1 MIYRRMKRWLQRPPP
16 QPSAPSTPPAR
27 RRGNLR
33 RRFLPGWY
41 SVAWGSAL
49 LVMLPVVAVVWLALF
64 PSENI
69 WPHLVDTVL
78 PVYIRSTL
86 LLLAGVGGLSLVVG
100 VATAWLV
107 TLCHFPLRRLFEW
120 ALLLPFAMPAY
131 LVAYLYTDLL
141 EYAGPVQ
148 SGLRDLFGWHSARD
162 YWFPDIRTLGGAI
175 AMLTLVLYPY
185 VYLLARA
192 SFLEQAMSIR
202 DASRI
207 LGCTAWQSFRRTSLP
222 MARPAI
228 AVGLALVSMETLN
241 DFGTVDYFAVKSL
254 SAGIYDAWL
263 NMGNLGAAAQI
274 AALMV
279 VFVLLLISL
288 ERIARAHQR
297 QYSGADRFRALERY
311 PLGPVRRWLAT
322 LTCALPVVLGFVIPF
337 VVLAGHAL
345 RRLEQIAEPGFIAN
359 AVHSFTL
366 SALAALLTA
375 VIAILLAYG
384 KRLHPHRRSLTLA
397 LRCSHL
403 GYALPGAVLA
413 IGVIIP
419 LAAFDNGVDAF
430 MQRQFGVST
439 GLLLSGTPF
448 AIVFAYCVRFL
459 AVSCGSVESSLAKVT
474 PSMEMAA
481 RSLGLNPLQ
490 TLRRV
495 HLPLIEGGVSTAVL
509 LVFVDCMKELPATL
523 ILRPFDYDTLATH
536 VYQYASDEMLEGSAL
551 AALLIVLVGI
561 VPVLLLSR
569 TITAT
574 RSEN

>member
-1 MIYRRMKRWLQRPPP
+1 MSETATATAPLVDTRKPRRYM
-16 QPSAPSTPPAR
+16 
-27 RRGNLR
+27 
-33 RRFLPGWY
+33 PGWY

-49 LVMLPVVAVVWLALF
+49 LVMLPVLAVLWLALF
-64 PSENI
+64 PTENI
-69 WPHLVDTVL
+69 WPHLVDTIL

-86 LLLAGVGGLSLVVG
+86 LLLAGVGSLSVVIG
-100 VATAWLV
+100 VSTAWLV
-107 TLCHFPLRRLFEW
+107 TMCHFPGRRLFEW

-131 LVAYLYTDLL
+131 VIAYLYTDLL

-148 SGLRDLFGWHSARD
+148 STLRELFGWQTARD
-162 YWFPDIRTLGGAI
+162 YWFPDIRSLGGAI

-192 SFLEQAMSIR
+192 SFLEQSMSIR

-207 LGCTAWQSFRRTSLP
+207 FGCTPLQSFLRISLP
-222 MARPAI
+222 IARPSI

-274 AALMV
+274 ASLMMLFV
-279 VFVLLLISL
+279 VLLISL
-288 ERIARAHQR
+288 ERIARARQR
-297 QYSGADRFRALERY
+297 QFSGSDRFRSIERFRLS
-311 PLGPVRRWLAT
+311 PARQLMAT
-322 LTCALPVVLGFVIPF
+322 LACALPVVFGFAIPF
-337 VVLAGHAL
+337 IVLGSYAL
-345 RRLEQIAEPGFIAN
+345 RRLDQFAEPGFIAN

-366 SALAALLTA
+366 SALAAALTV
-375 VIAILLAYG
+375 VIAVVLAYS
-384 KRLHPHRRSLTLA
+384 KRLYPQQRSLTVA
-397 LRCSHL
+397 ARFSSL

-419 LAAFDNGVDAF
+419 LAAFDNSVDAF
-430 MQRQFGVST
+430 MQRHFGFGT

-448 AIVFAYCVRFL
+448 AIVFAYSVRFL
-459 AVSCGSVESSLAKVT
+459 AVSTGSVESSLAKVT
-474 PSMEMAA
+474 PSMDMAS

-495 HLPLIEGGVSTAVL
+495 HLPLIRGGLLTAVL
-509 LVFVDCMKELPATL
+509 VVFVDSMKELPATL
-523 ILRPFDYDTLATH
+523 ILRPFNYDTLATY
-536 VYQYASDEMLEGSAL
+536 VYQYASDEMLETSAL
-551 AALLIVLVGI
+551 SAMLIVLVGI
-561 VPVLLLSR
+561 VPVILLSR

-574 RSEN
+574 RQGK

>member
-1 MIYRRMKRWLQRPPP
+1 MSETATATAPLVDTRKPRRYM
-16 QPSAPSTPPAR
+16 
-27 RRGNLR
+27 
-33 RRFLPGWY
+33 PGWY

-49 LVMLPVVAVVWLALF
+49 LVMLPVLAVLWLALF
-64 PSENI
+64 PTENI
-69 WPHLVDTVL
+69 WPHLVDTIL

-86 LLLAGVGGLSLVVG
+86 LLLAGVGSLSVVIG
-100 VATAWLV
+100 VSTAWLV
-107 TLCHFPLRRLFEW
+107 TMCHFPGRRLFEW

-131 LVAYLYTDLL
+131 VIAYLYTDML

-148 SGLRDLFGWHSARD
+148 STLRELFGWQTARD
-162 YWFPDIRTLGGAI
+162 YWFPDIRSLGGAI

-192 SFLEQAMSIR
+192 SFLEQSMSIR

-207 LGCTAWQSFRRTSLP
+207 FGCTPLQSFVRISLP
-222 MARPAI
+222 IARPSI

-274 AALMV
+274 ASLMMLFV
-279 VFVLLLISL
+279 VLLISL
-288 ERIARAHQR
+288 ERIARARQR
-297 QYSGADRFRALERY
+297 QFSGSDRFRSIERFRLS
-311 PLGPVRRWLAT
+311 PARQLMAT
-322 LTCALPVVLGFVIPF
+322 LACALPVVLGFAIPF
-337 VVLAGHAL
+337 IVLGSYAL
-345 RRLEQIAEPGFIAN
+345 RRLDQFAEPGFIAN

-366 SALAALLTA
+366 SALAAALTV
-375 VIAILLAYG
+375 VIAVVLAYS
-384 KRLHPHRRSLTLA
+384 KRLYPQQRSLTVA
-397 LRCSHL
+397 ARFSSL

-419 LAAFDNGVDAF
+419 LAAFDNSVDAF
-430 MQRQFGVST
+430 MQHHFGFGT

-448 AIVFAYCVRFL
+448 AIVFAYSVRFL
-459 AVSCGSVESSLAKVT
+459 AVSTGSVESSLAKVT
-474 PSMEMAA
+474 PSMDMAS

-495 HLPLIEGGVSTAVL
+495 HLPLIRGGLLTAVL
-509 LVFVDCMKELPATL
+509 VVFVDSMKELPATL
-523 ILRPFDYDTLATH
+523 ILRPFNYDTLATY
-536 VYQYASDEMLEGSAL
+536 VYQYASDEMLETSAL
-551 AALLIVLVGI
+551 SAMLIVLVGI
-561 VPVLLLSR
+561 VPVILLSR

-574 RSEN
+574 RQGK

>member
-1 MIYRRMKRWLQRPPP
+1 MSETATATAPLFDTRKPRRYM
-16 QPSAPSTPPAR
+16 
-27 RRGNLR
+27 
-33 RRFLPGWY
+33 PGWY

-49 LVMLPVVAVVWLALF
+49 LVMLPVLAVLWLALF
-64 PSENI
+64 PTENI
-69 WPHLVDTVL
+69 WPHLVDTIL

-86 LLLAGVGGLSLVVG
+86 LLLAGVGSLSVVIG
-100 VATAWLV
+100 VSTAWLV
-107 TLCHFPLRRLFEW
+107 TMCHFPGRRLFEW

-131 LVAYLYTDLL
+131 VIAYLYTDLL

-148 SGLRDLFGWHSARD
+148 STLRELFGWQTARD
-162 YWFPDIRTLGGAI
+162 YWFPDIRSLGGAI

-192 SFLEQAMSIR
+192 SFLEQSMSIR

-207 LGCTAWQSFRRTSLP
+207 FGCTPLQSFVRISLP
-222 MARPAI
+222 IARPSI

-274 AALMV
+274 ASLMMLFV
-279 VFVLLLISL
+279 VLLISL
-288 ERIARAHQR
+288 ERIARARQR
-297 QYSGADRFRALERY
+297 QFSGSDRFRSIERFRLS
-311 PLGPVRRWLAT
+311 PARQLMAT
-322 LTCALPVVLGFVIPF
+322 LACALPVVLGFAIPF
-337 VVLAGHAL
+337 IVLGSYAL
-345 RRLEQIAEPGFIAN
+345 RRLDQFAEPGFIAN

-366 SALAALLTA
+366 SALAAALTV
-375 VIAILLAYG
+375 VIAVVLAYS
-384 KRLHPHRRSLTLA
+384 KRLYPQQRSLTVA
-397 LRCSHL
+397 ARFSSL

-419 LAAFDNGVDAF
+419 LAAFDNSVDAF
-430 MQRQFGVST
+430 MQRHFGFGT

-448 AIVFAYCVRFL
+448 AIVFAYSVRFL
-459 AVSCGSVESSLAKVT
+459 AVSTGSVESSLAKVT
-474 PSMEMAA
+474 PSMDMAS

-495 HLPLIEGGVSTAVL
+495 HLPLIRGGLLTAVL
-509 LVFVDCMKELPATL
+509 VVFVDSMKELPATL
-523 ILRPFDYDTLATH
+523 ILRPFNYDTLATY
-536 VYQYASDEMLEGSAL
+536 VYQYASDEMLETSAL
-551 AALLIVLVGI
+551 SAMLIVLVGI
-561 VPVLLLSR
+561 VPVILLSR

-574 RSEN
+574 RQGK

>member
-1 MIYRRMKRWLQRPPP
+1 MSETATATAPLVDTRKQRRYM
-16 QPSAPSTPPAR
+16 
-27 RRGNLR
+27 
-33 RRFLPGWY
+33 PGWY

-49 LVMLPVVAVVWLALF
+49 LVMLPVLAVLWLALF
-64 PSENI
+64 PTENI
-69 WPHLVDTVL
+69 WPHLVDTIL

-86 LLLAGVGGLSLVVG
+86 LLLAGVGSLSVVIG
-100 VATAWLV
+100 VSTAWLV
-107 TLCHFPLRRLFEW
+107 TMCHFPGRRLFEW

-131 LVAYLYTDLL
+131 VIAYLYTDLL

-148 SGLRDLFGWHSARD
+148 STLRELFGWQTARD
-162 YWFPDIRTLGGAI
+162 YWFPDIRSLGGAI

-192 SFLEQAMSIR
+192 SFLEQSMSIR

-207 LGCTAWQSFRRTSLP
+207 FGCTPLQSFLRISLP
-222 MARPAI
+222 IARPSI

-274 AALMV
+274 ASLMMLFV
-279 VFVLLLISL
+279 VLLISL
-288 ERIARAHQR
+288 ERIARARQR
-297 QYSGADRFRALERY
+297 QFSGSDRFRSIERFHLS
-311 PLGPVRRWLAT
+311 PARQLMAT
-322 LTCALPVVLGFVIPF
+322 LACALPVVLGFAIPF
-337 VVLAGHAL
+337 IVLGSYAL
-345 RRLEQIAEPGFIAN
+345 RRLDQFAEPGFIAN

-366 SALAALLTA
+366 SALAAALTV
-375 VIAILLAYG
+375 VIAVVLAYS
-384 KRLHPHRRSLTLA
+384 KRLYPQQRSLTVA
-397 LRCSHL
+397 ARFSSL

-419 LAAFDNGVDAF
+419 LAAFDNSVDAF
-430 MQRQFGVST
+430 MQRHFGFGT

-448 AIVFAYCVRFL
+448 AIVFAYSVRFL
-459 AVSCGSVESSLAKVT
+459 AVSTGSVESSLAKVT
-474 PSMEMAA
+474 PSMDMAS

-495 HLPLIEGGVSTAVL
+495 HLPLIRGGLLTAVL
-509 LVFVDCMKELPATL
+509 VVFVDSMKELPATL
-523 ILRPFDYDTLATH
+523 ILRPFNYDTLATY
-536 VYQYASDEMLEGSAL
+536 VYQYASDEMLETSAL
-551 AALLIVLVGI
+551 SAMLIVLVGI
-561 VPVLLLSR
+561 VPVILLSR

-574 RSEN
+574 RQGK

>member
-1 MIYRRMKRWLQRPPP
+1 MSETATATAPLVDTRKPRRYM
-16 QPSAPSTPPAR
+16 
-27 RRGNLR
+27 
-33 RRFLPGWY
+33 PGWY

-49 LVMLPVVAVVWLALF
+49 LVMLPVLAVLWLALF
-64 PSENI
+64 PTENI
-69 WPHLVDTVL
+69 WPHLVDTIL

-86 LLLAGVGGLSLVVG
+86 LLLAGVGSLSVVIG
-100 VATAWLV
+100 VSTAWLV
-107 TLCHFPLRRLFEW
+107 TMCHFPGRRLFEW

-131 LVAYLYTDLL
+131 VIAYLYTDLL

-148 SGLRDLFGWHSARD
+148 STLRELFGWQTARD
-162 YWFPDIRTLGGAI
+162 YWFPDIRSLGGAI

-192 SFLEQAMSIR
+192 SFLEQSMSIR

-207 LGCTAWQSFRRTSLP
+207 FGCTPLQSFLRISLP
-222 MARPAI
+222 IARPSI

-274 AALMV
+274 ASLMMLFV
-279 VFVLLLISL
+279 VLLISL
-288 ERIARAHQR
+288 ERLARARQR
-297 QYSGADRFRALERY
+297 QFSGSDRFRSIERFHLS
-311 PLGPVRRWLAT
+311 PARQLMAT
-322 LTCALPVVLGFVIPF
+322 LACALPVVLGFAIPF
-337 VVLAGHAL
+337 IVLGSYAL
-345 RRLEQIAEPGFIAN
+345 RRLDQFAEPGFIAN

-366 SALAALLTA
+366 SALAAALTV
-375 VIAILLAYG
+375 VIAVVLAYS
-384 KRLHPHRRSLTLA
+384 KRLYPQQRSLTVA
-397 LRCSHL
+397 ARFSSL

-419 LAAFDNGVDAF
+419 LAAFDNSVDAF
-430 MQRQFGVST
+430 MQHHFGFGT

-448 AIVFAYCVRFL
+448 AIVFAYSVRFL
-459 AVSCGSVESSLAKVT
+459 AVSTGSVESSLAKVT
-474 PSMEMAA
+474 PSMDMAS

-495 HLPLIEGGVSTAVL
+495 HLPLIRGGLLTAVL
-509 LVFVDCMKELPATL
+509 VVFVDSMKELPATL
-523 ILRPFDYDTLATH
+523 ILRPFNYDTLATY
-536 VYQYASDEMLEGSAL
+536 VYQYASDEMLETSAL
-551 AALLIVLVGI
+551 SAMLIVLVGI
-561 VPVLLLSR
+561 VPVILLSR

-574 RSEN
+574 RQGK

>member
-1 MIYRRMKRWLQRPPP
+1 MSETATATAPLVDTRKPRRYM
-16 QPSAPSTPPAR
+16 
-27 RRGNLR
+27 
-33 RRFLPGWY
+33 PGWY

-49 LVMLPVVAVVWLALF
+49 LVMLPVLAVLWLALF
-64 PSENI
+64 PTENI
-69 WPHLVDTVL
+69 WPHLVDTIL

-86 LLLAGVGGLSLVVG
+86 LLLAGVGSLSVVIG
-100 VATAWLV
+100 VSTAWLV
-107 TLCHFPLRRLFEW
+107 TMCHFPGRRLFEW

-131 LVAYLYTDLL
+131 VIAYLYTDLL

-148 SGLRDLFGWHSARD
+148 STLRELFGWQTARD
-162 YWFPDIRTLGGAI
+162 YWFPDIRSLGGAI

-192 SFLEQAMSIR
+192 SFLEQSMSIR

-207 LGCTAWQSFRRTSLP
+207 FGCTPLQSFVRISLP
-222 MARPAI
+222 IARPSI

-274 AALMV
+274 ASLMMLFV
-279 VFVLLLISL
+279 VLLISL
-288 ERIARAHQR
+288 ERIARARQR
-297 QYSGADRFRALERY
+297 QFSGSDRFRSIERFRLS
-311 PLGPVRRWLAT
+311 PARQLMAT
-322 LTCALPVVLGFVIPF
+322 LACALPVVLGFAIPF
-337 VVLAGHAL
+337 IVLGSYAL
-345 RRLEQIAEPGFIAN
+345 RRLDQFAEPGFIAN

-366 SALAALLTA
+366 SALAAALTVLIA
-375 VIAILLAYG
+375 VVLAYS
-384 KRLHPHRRSLTLA
+384 KRLYPQQRSLTVA
-397 LRCSHL
+397 ARFSSL

-419 LAAFDNGVDAF
+419 LAAFDNSVDAF
-430 MQRQFGVST
+430 MQRHFGFGT

-448 AIVFAYCVRFL
+448 AIVFAYSVRFL
-459 AVSCGSVESSLAKVT
+459 AVSTGSVESSLAKVT
-474 PSMEMAA
+474 PSMDMAS

-495 HLPLIEGGVSTAVL
+495 HLPLIRGGLLTAVL
-509 LVFVDCMKELPATL
+509 VVFVDSMKELPATL
-523 ILRPFDYDTLATH
+523 ILRPFNYDTLATY
-536 VYQYASDEMLEGSAL
+536 VYQYASDEMLETSAL
-551 AALLIVLVGI
+551 SAMLIVLVGI
-561 VPVLLLSR
+561 VPVILLSR

-574 RSEN
+574 RQGK

>member
-1 MIYRRMKRWLQRPPP
+1 MSETATATAPLVDTRKPRRYM
-16 QPSAPSTPPAR
+16 
-27 RRGNLR
+27 
-33 RRFLPGWY
+33 PGWY

-49 LVMLPVVAVVWLALF
+49 LVMLPVLAVLWLALF
-64 PSENI
+64 PTENI
-69 WPHLVDTVL
+69 WPHLVDTIL

-86 LLLAGVGGLSLVVG
+86 LLLAGVGSLSVVIG
-100 VATAWLV
+100 VSTAWLV
-107 TLCHFPLRRLFEW
+107 TMCHFPGRRLFEW

-131 LVAYLYTDLL
+131 VIAYLYTDLL

-148 SGLRDLFGWHSARD
+148 STLRELFGWQTARD
-162 YWFPDIRTLGGAI
+162 YWFPDIRSLGGAI

-192 SFLEQAMSIR
+192 SFLEQSMSIR

-207 LGCTAWQSFRRTSLP
+207 FGCTPLQSFLRISLP
-222 MARPAI
+222 IARPSI

-274 AALMV
+274 ASLMMLFV
-279 VFVLLLISL
+279 VLLISL
-288 ERIARAHQR
+288 ERIARARQR
-297 QYSGADRFRALERY
+297 QFSGSDRFRSIERFRLS
-311 PLGPVRRWLAT
+311 PARQLMAT
-322 LTCALPVVLGFVIPF
+322 LACALPVVLGFAIPF
-337 VVLAGHAL
+337 IVLGSYAL
-345 RRLEQIAEPGFIAN
+345 RRLDQFAEPGFIAN

-366 SALAALLTA
+366 SALAAALTV
-375 VIAILLAYG
+375 VIAVVLAYS
-384 KRLHPHRRSLTLA
+384 KRLYPQQRSLTVA
-397 LRCSHL
+397 ARFSSL

-419 LAAFDNGVDAF
+419 LAAFDNSVDAF
-430 MQRQFGVST
+430 MQRHFGFGT

-448 AIVFAYCVRFL
+448 AIVFAYSVRFL
-459 AVSCGSVESSLAKVT
+459 AVSTGSVESSLAKVT
-474 PSMEMAA
+474 PSMDMAS

-495 HLPLIEGGVSTAVL
+495 HLPLIRGGLLTAVL
-509 LVFVDCMKELPATL
+509 VVFVDSMKELPATL
-523 ILRPFDYDTLATH
+523 ILRPFNYDTLATY
-536 VYQYASDEMLEGSAL
+536 VYQYASDEMLETSAL
-551 AALLIVLVGI
+551 SAMLIVLVGI
-561 VPVLLLSR
+561 VPVILLSR

-574 RSEN
+574 RQGK